1 MVVAPAVCVCVYVCV
16 CMCVCVC
23 ECMCVCVC
31 VSECVIS
38 CSHGGLHIGA
48 WISFTCVCV
57 FKHSSVM
64 ILSIHNIRCEILC
77 TSHDAS
83 TYTPVGSFKISQTA
97 SA

>member
-1 MVVAPAVCVCVYVCV
+1 
-16 CMCVCVC
+16 MCVCVC
-23 ECMCVCVC
+23 VSVC

-48 WISFTCVCV
+48 WISFTCVCA
-57 FKHSSVM
+57 FNDSSVM
-64 ILSIHNIRCEILC
+64 ILSIHNIQCEILC

-83 TYTPVGSFKISQTA
+83 TYTPVGSFKISQTV

>member
-16 CMCVCVC
+16 CVCVC
-23 ECMCVCVC
+23 
-31 VSECVIS
+31 ECVIS

-57 FKHSSVM
+57 FNDSSVM
-64 ILSIHNIRCEILC
+64 ILSIHNIQCEILC
-77 TSHDAS
+77 TTHDTS